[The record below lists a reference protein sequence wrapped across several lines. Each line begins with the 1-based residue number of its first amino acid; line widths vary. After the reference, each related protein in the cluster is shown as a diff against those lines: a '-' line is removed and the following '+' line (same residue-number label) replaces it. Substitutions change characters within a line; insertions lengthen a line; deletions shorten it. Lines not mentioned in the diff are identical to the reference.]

1 MAEGADSSVNNV
13 KVRGENYT
21 PLLMELNPKLLLRNS
36 ILDQLAKQILIIKS
50 HYASIDIAGFLRIE
64 GGINRELFIADLSYE
79 ISPIQ
84 RIQFLPV
91 SDEKKAAF
99 IEIYSH
105 LSPGILLV
113 VTDSDADIP
122 DRISDWFIV

>member
-1 MAEGADSSVNNV
+1 MQ
-13 KVRGENYT
+13 
-21 PLLMELNPKLLLRNS
+21 LNPKLLLRNS
-36 ILDQLAKQILIIKS
+36 ILDQLSENILTIKS
-50 HYASIDIAGFLRIE
+50 YYASIDIAGFIRIE

-84 RIQFLPV
+84 RIQFLPIP
-91 SDEKKAAF
+91 DEKKAAF

-113 VTDSDADIP
+113 VLDRDANVD